1 MKGNFSGHSPR
12 VGTAADLRASGF
24 SLLEV
29 MQAGGW
35 ASPKIAARYTEG
47 EALVDGA
54 VARFHQGLAEGRF
67 SELDGEE
74 D

>member
-1 MKGNFSGHSPR
+1 MGSFSGHSPR
-12 VGTAADLRASGF
+12 VGSAADLKASGA

-35 ASPKIAARYTEG
+35 SSPKVAARYTEG
-47 EALVDGA
+47 EALAEGTM
-54 VARFHQGLAEGRF
+54 ARYHRGLAEGRF
-67 SELDGEE
+67 GEIDVQE